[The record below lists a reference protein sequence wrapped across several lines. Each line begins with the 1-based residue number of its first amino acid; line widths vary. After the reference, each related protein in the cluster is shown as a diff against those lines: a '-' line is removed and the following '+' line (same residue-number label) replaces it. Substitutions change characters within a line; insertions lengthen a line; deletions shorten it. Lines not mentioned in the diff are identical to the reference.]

1 MSLVCATAAVADF
14 AGGMMLLIH
23 GFEGLRSYSAII
35 AVCDPV
41 PVAAE
46 EQEQVSGGFSGR
58 THRGRRNQQ
67 HTGIGKGQRSSSV
80 NRALIQA
87 DHIVATRNL
96 LAFVFLI
103 VSSHFRSNRCTRR
116 LLQSEGRWSIG
127 TRGIIFV
134 LYSFSSP
141 YHACVV

>member
-1 MSLVCATAAVADF
+1 
-14 AGGMMLLIH
+14 MLLIH

-103 VSSHFRSNRCTRR
+103 VSSHFRSNRCTWPPLPGVYCNPRDGGASVHGA
-116 LLQSEGRWSIG
+116 LFLFYIAFPLP
-127 TRGIIFV
+127 TMPA
-134 LYSFSSP
+134 LYNWGGGLDLS
-141 YHACVV
+141 A